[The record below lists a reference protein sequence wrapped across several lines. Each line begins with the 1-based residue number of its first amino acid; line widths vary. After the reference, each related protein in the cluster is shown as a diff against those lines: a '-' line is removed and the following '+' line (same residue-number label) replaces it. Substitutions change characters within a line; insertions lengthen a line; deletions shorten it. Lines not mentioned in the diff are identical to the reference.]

1 MFKGWPDEALE
12 FFEALEAENTRTYWQ
27 AHKAT
32 YQRAVL
38 GPLQALL
45 ADLAPAW
52 GEGSVM
58 RPNRDIRFSADKSPY
73 KTFIA
78 ARIGPGY
85 VQLNARGFGAGCGV
99 WEVAPDQLERYRQA
113 VADDGAGAALSS
125 IVDTL
130 AEAGIDIAA
139 HQVLKTAPRGYPK
152 DHPRIELLRRKGIA
166 AWHDWP
172 AGPWLGTPEP
182 LARVSE
188 FLQAAA
194 PLNAWLERH
203 VGPSTL
209 PPRR

>member
-1 MFKGWPDEALE
+1 MFEGWPDEALE
-12 FFEALEAENTRTYWQ
+12 FFEALEAENTRTFWQ

-38 GPLQALL
+38 APMQALL

-73 KTFIA
+73 RTFIA

-99 WEVAPDQLERYRQA
+99 WEVARDQLERYRQA
-113 VADDGAGAALSS
+113 VADDDAGAALSS

-130 AEAGIDIAA
+130 AEAGIDIA
-139 HQVLKTAPRGYPK
+139 
-152 DHPRIELLRRKGIA
+152 RRRRSTPGWSGTWA
-166 AWHDWP
+166 RRRCLP
-172 AGPWLGTPEP
+172 AGEALTQSGATD
-182 LARVSE
+182 ARVVSRIAWAPSRIAWRCSSE
-188 FLQAAA
+188 RKLSA
-194 PLNAWLERH
+194 
-203 VGPSTL
+203 
-209 PPRR
+209 

>member
-1 MFKGWPDEALE
+1 MFEGWPDEALE
-12 FFEALEAENTRTYWQ
+12 FFEALEAENTRTFWQ

-38 GPLQALL
+38 APMQALL
-45 ADLAPAW
+45 AELAPAW
-52 GEGSVM
+52 GEGAVM

-99 WEVAPDQLERYRQA
+99 WEVAPDQLERYRRA
-113 VADDGAGAALSS
+113 VDDDGSGAALSG

-139 HQVLKTAPRGYPK
+139 HEELKTAPKGYPK
-152 DHPRIELLRRKGIA
+152 DHPRIELLRRKGLA

-172 AGPWLGTPEP
+172 AGPWLGTAEP
-182 LARVSE
+182 LTRVSE

-209 PPRR
+209 APRR